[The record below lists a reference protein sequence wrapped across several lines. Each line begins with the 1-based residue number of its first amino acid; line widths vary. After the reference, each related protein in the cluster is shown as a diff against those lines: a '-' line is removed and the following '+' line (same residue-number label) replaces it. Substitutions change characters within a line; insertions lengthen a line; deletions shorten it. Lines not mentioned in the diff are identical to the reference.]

1 MIKIDRASEVC
12 PQEILEMNDLL
23 HRMVQLIGDESLV
36 TARKVA
42 NILEKIGDCLHLIST
57 FQNIKNIN
65 KEWKNILNQLLF
77 YIIQSIICL
86 IHWKLSVIYLSYN
99 LKQFFVPD

>member
-23 HRMVQLIGDESLV
+23 HRMVQLIGDESLS

-42 NILEKIGDCLHLIST
+42 NILEKIGNCLHLIST
-57 FQNIKNIN
+57 F
-65 KEWKNILNQLLF
+65 
-77 YIIQSIICL
+77 
-86 IHWKLSVIYLSYN
+86 
-99 LKQFFVPD
+99 